1 MSVKLEEVLYD
12 KLSALMSALNNG
24 MFISTGCSVAYSL
37 GSKYSGTVDV
47 KEVEEDMTLG
57 CKISLYRKPSGLLA
71 HEIILVIKPRE
82 FDADLHY
89 IGSKP
94 YVRGRL
100 VDGKSR
106 GVTQKGALEKG
117 DFMRGINVMQVESEK
132 LAYIKLLDEFGIK
145 GEY

>member
-1 MSVKLEEVLYD
+1 MGVSVEEVLYD
-12 KLSALMSALNNG
+12 KLSVLIGALNNG
-24 MFISTGCSVAYSL
+24 EFISTGCSISYSL
-37 GSKYSGTVDV
+37 GSKYSGAVEV

-94 YVRGRL
+94 YSRDKL
-100 VDGKSR
+100 ISGKSR
-106 GVTQKGALEKG
+106 GVTQRDTLEKG
-117 DFMRGINVMQVESEK
+117 DFMRGINAIQTEAEK
-132 LAYIKLLDEFGIK
+132 LAFVKLLEKFGV
-145 GEY
+145 

>member
-1 MSVKLEEVLYD
+1 MSVNVEEVLYD

-37 GSKYSGTVDV
+37 GSKYSGTVEV

-94 YVRGRL
+94 YARGEL
-100 VDGKSR
+100 ISGKSR

-117 DFMRGINVMQVESEK
+117 DYMRGINAIQVEAEK
-132 LAYIKLLDEFGIK
+132 LAFVKMLEKFGI
-145 GEY
+145 

>member
-1 MSVKLEEVLYD
+1 MNVSVEEVLYD
-12 KLSALMSALNNG
+12 KLSALMGALNNG
-24 MFISTGCSVAYSL
+24 EFISTGCSISYSL
-37 GSKYSGTVDV
+37 GSKYSGTVEV
-47 KEVEEDMTLG
+47 KEVEEDLTIG

-94 YVRGRL
+94 YLRGKL
-100 VDGKSR
+100 IDGKSR
-106 GVTQKGALEKG
+106 GVTQRGALEKS

-132 LAYIKLLDEFGIK
+132 LAFIKLLDKFGV
-145 GEY
+145 

>member
-1 MSVKLEEVLYD
+1 MSVNVEEVLYD

-24 MFISTGCSVAYSL
+24 EFISTGCSISYSL
-37 GSKYSGTVDV
+37 GSKYSGTVEV
-47 KEVEEDMTLG
+47 KEVEEDLTIG

-82 FDADLHY
+82 SDADLHY

-94 YVRGRL
+94 YLRGKL
-100 VDGKSR
+100 IDGKSR
-106 GVTQKGALEKG
+106 GVTQRGTLEKG

-132 LAYIKLLDEFGIK
+132 LAFIKLLDKFGV
-145 GEY
+145 

>member
-1 MSVKLEEVLYD
+1 MNVSVEGVLYD

-24 MFISTGCSVAYSL
+24 MFISTGCNISYSL
-37 GSKYSGTVDV
+37 GSKYSGTVEV
-47 KEVEEDMTLG
+47 KEVEEDLTLG

-82 FDADLHY
+82 FDDDLHY

-94 YVRGRL
+94 YARGKL
-100 VDGKSR
+100 ISGKSR
-106 GVTQKGALEKG
+106 GVTQRGTLEKG

-132 LAYIKLLDEFGIK
+132 LAMVKLLDKFGV
-145 GEY
+145 

>member
-1 MSVKLEEVLYD
+1 MNVSVEEVLYN
-12 KLSALMSALNNG
+12 KLNALMGALNNG
-24 MFISTGCSVAYSL
+24 EFISTGCSISYSL
-37 GSKYSGTVDV
+37 GSKYSGTVEV
-47 KEVEEDMTLG
+47 KEVEEDLTIG

-94 YVRGRL
+94 YSRGKL
-100 VDGKSR
+100 ISGKSR
-106 GVTQKGALEKG
+106 GVTQRGTLEKG

-132 LAYIKLLDEFGIK
+132 LAFIKLLDKFGV
-145 GEY
+145 

>member
-1 MSVKLEEVLYD
+1 MNVSVEEVLYD

-24 MFISTGCSVAYSL
+24 MFSSTGCSVAYSL
-37 GSKYSGTVDV
+37 GSKYSGTVEV
-47 KEVEEDMTLG
+47 KEVEEDLTIG

-94 YVRGRL
+94 YARGKL
-100 VDGKSR
+100 ISGKSR
-106 GVTQKGALEKG
+106 GVTQRGALDKG

-132 LAYIKLLDEFGIK
+132 LAMVKLLDKFGI
-145 GEY
+145 

>member
-1 MSVKLEEVLYD
+1 MNLSVEEVLYN
-12 KLSALMSALNNG
+12 KLNALMGALNNG
-24 MFISTGCSVAYSL
+24 EFISTGCSVAYSL
-37 GSKYSGTVDV
+37 GSKYSGTVEV

-94 YVRGRL
+94 YARGKL
-100 VDGKSR
+100 ISGKSR
-106 GVTQKGALEKG
+106 GVTQRGSLEKG
-117 DFMRGINVMQVESEK
+117 DFMRGINVIQVESEK
-132 LAYIKLLDEFGIK
+132 LAMVKLLEKFGI
-145 GEY
+145 

>member
-1 MSVKLEEVLYD
+1 MSVNVEEVLYD
-12 KLSALMSALNNG
+12 KLNALMIALNNG

-37 GSKYSGTVDV
+37 GSKYSGTVEV

-57 CKISLYRKPSGLLA
+57 CKISLYRKSSGLLA

-94 YVRGRL
+94 YSKGRL
-100 VDGKSR
+100 IDGKSR
-106 GVTQKGALEKG
+106 GVTQRGTLEKG
-117 DFMRGINVMQVESEK
+117 DFMRGINAIQTEAEK
-132 LAYIKLLDEFGIK
+132 LALIKLLDKFGV
-145 GEY
+145 